1 LRLSLS
7 GALQVITLLPGIAF
21 ALIVAFL
28 AIAVALDAGL
38 VGSPFRLRLR
48 SFVRVV
54 LRTFIVVGTWFAFGG
69 IELHL
74 LQSVVVVVLIRNVAF
89 GLPVSSIIVSVTA
102 SLFQL
107 QLKDPI
113 VDLDS
118 QLREIL

>member
-28 AIAVALDAGL
+28 TTAVALDARL

-48 SFVRVV
+48 SFIRVV
-54 LRTFIVVGTWFAFGG
+54 LRTFVMVGTWFAFGS

-74 LQSVVVVVLIRNVAF
+74 LQSVIVVIPGRDVL
-89 GLPVSSIIVSVTA
+89 LDLSV
-102 SLFQL
+102 
-107 QLKDPI
+107 K
-113 VDLDS
+113 
-118 QLREIL
+118 